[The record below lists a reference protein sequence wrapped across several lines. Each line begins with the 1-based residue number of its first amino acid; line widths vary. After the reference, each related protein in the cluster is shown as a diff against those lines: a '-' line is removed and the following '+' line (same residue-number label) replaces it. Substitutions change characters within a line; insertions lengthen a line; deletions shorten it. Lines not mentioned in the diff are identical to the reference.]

1 MIDNNDFKGIPYPI
15 TKTPRGFFYIQ
26 GGVDQIKSDML
37 VLLLTNPKERVMLPD
52 FGTPLRKLLFEQND
66 VSIIAKAKQ
75 MIAKSLKMWE
85 PRVAIENIYIQNKLD
100 VSSASVLEEDVNSER
115 VLLIRI
121 TFFDRLEITKINEL
135 KLELPLGG

>member
-15 TKTPRGFFYIQ
+15 TKTPRGFFYMQ